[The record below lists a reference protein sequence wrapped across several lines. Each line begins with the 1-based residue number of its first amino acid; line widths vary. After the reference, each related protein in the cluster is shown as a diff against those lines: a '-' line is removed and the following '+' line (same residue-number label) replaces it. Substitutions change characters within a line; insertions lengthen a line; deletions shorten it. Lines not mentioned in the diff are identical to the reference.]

1 MNYATWKVQC
11 RMALVKEG
19 LWSIVSGTETEPVGQ
34 VAKFRSRMD
43 RALATIVLAIEP
55 SLLYLLEDPQDPTVV
70 LEGHYQKK
78 TLANILALRRRLY
91 SLKLGEGES
100 MQDHIKRITEIFG
113 DLSIVGDE
121 ISNEDRVVHLLA
133 SLPESYN
140 VLATALEWNATVPK
154 MEVLIERLLH
164 EEKKQKERSGP
175 DNKITAYTAGD
186 RIQFK
191 ETWAYAE
198 KLPRKSKSPDQE
210 TWSVYKEKAQETLSQ

>member
-11 RMALVKEG
+11 RMALVKES

-164 EEKKQKERSGP
+164 EEKKQKERSVL
-175 DNKITAYTAGD
+175 TT
-186 RIQFK
+186 
-191 ETWAYAE
+191 
-198 KLPRKSKSPDQE
+198 KLLHTRLEIESSSRKLGHMRRNCQE
-210 TWSVYKEKAQETLSQ
+210 RAKAQTKKHGQFTKKKHKKH